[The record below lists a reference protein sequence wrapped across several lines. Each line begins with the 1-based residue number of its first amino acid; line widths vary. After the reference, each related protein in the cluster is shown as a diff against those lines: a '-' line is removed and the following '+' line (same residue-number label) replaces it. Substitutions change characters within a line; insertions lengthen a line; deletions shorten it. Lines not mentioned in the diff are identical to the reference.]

1 MPADGENVTPPSTS
15 GTSTTTFSCNVSLPP
30 KIEIRCENLCKE
42 WKQWRQVWDAY
53 EEVTE
58 LRNKTSRLRVAT
70 FITCIGKDALEVHN
84 GLPFQSDEEKADINK
99 VLELWAN
106 HCIGKT
112 NIIYERYKFNNRS
125 QEQAESIDTYITT
138 LRALAETC
146 EFGTLKDDLIRDRIV
161 CGVRENGIRRKLLQ
175 ESGLTLSKCV
185 DICRANEATAAQ
197 LKDMAPTQITEQEAN
212 AVNQKESS
220 KKPKTPKENGK
231 DPKDQLSVECKY
243 CGNKHERK
251 RDKCPAYGKTCSSCG
266 KANHF
271 AAKCSKNSRESKK
284 KRSQKFK
291 RKKVNQL
298 DDITE
303 SSYSSEEEILSVS
316 LDHTAN
322 AMNMSNFKNK
332 IFAHM
337 EIANELVKMQVDS
350 GASCNVL
357 PRKFLPRDTEI
368 KKTNLKLTTYSKAN
382 LKVLGLAKISL
393 RNPKNNKKYRAEFAI
408 IDEDYTPL
416 LGSSAAQQMG
426 LITVQQENI
435 LQVKESYQEL
445 NMERITATYPDVFQ
459 GLGCMEGALHLEVD
473 ESASPSI
480 MPPRRVPLALKE
492 RLKEELARLEKANVI
507 KKEEEPTDWVSSL
520 VVTEKPNGKLRVC
533 IDPQH
538 LNKALKRSHYPL
550 PVIEDILPEL
560 ADVKVFSKAD
570 LKDGFLQIQLDQ
582 ESSKLTTFQTPWGR
596 YKYLR
601 MPFGIS
607 PAPECFQRKLDQQ
620 LEGLEGIYKVADDI
634 LITGR
639 GTSKEEAVKNH
650 DANLLKLLERC
661 REKNLK
667 LNREKLQLKCTET
680 PFIGHVLTPEGI
692 KPDPGKVEA
701 VLKMERPSD
710 VAAVRRLVGLVNYL
724 SKFLSK
730 LSELCEPLRRLTHK
744 GVEWNWST
752 EQEKAFESV
761 KQAVTSA
768 PILRYFNSS
777 EPVEGQGDASANGI
791 GFVLMQNGQPVS
803 YSSRALTT
811 SERNYSQIEKELLA
825 QVFGVERN
833 HQYVYGRKV
842 VLWSDHKPLETISK
856 KPLAT
861 APKRLQRLLL
871 RLQQYDV
878 EIRYKPGPEM
888 YLADTLSRAY
898 LPTTARS
905 PAEEETERIH
915 AVDFL
920 PISEPQLAEIQ
931 HETAA
936 DPVIQSLIQ
945 VILQGWP
952 DQKEALPSELHP
964 YFTVRDELT
973 AQDGILFKG
982 LRCVIPA
989 SLRPKIRERLHGAHT
1004 GVEGCLRRAR
1014 ETVYWPGMNAD
1025 LRDYIAKCG
1034 VCATY
1039 QKDQQKE
1046 PLISHKIPNRP
1057 WETVGCD
1064 IFHFEDRDY
1073 LCTVDYYSSYF
1084 EINQLKDKTGNEVI
1098 RTLKRHF
1105 STHGIPNK
1113 LQSDN
1118 GPPYSSR
1125 EFQQFTTAYDIE
1137 HVTSSPHYPQSN
1149 GKVENAIK
1157 TAKNLLKK
1165 SKASETDFH
1174 LALLAWRNT
1183 PSEGLESSPAQ
1194 RMFGRRTR
1202 TLIPTT
1208 SELLKP
1214 KIVEDVQGKLLRR
1227 KQLQAKHYN
1236 ISAKE
1241 LPPLSKGEIVRVKPT
1256 DRSGRWFKARVEQ
1269 QVDVR
1274 SYEVRTEDGRI
1285 LRRNRRH
1292 LRSSKEPAC
1301 VRVNPGP
1308 TYMPNQTYLPESLTT
1323 PKPTKLSEA
1332 VYNHIWSQFL

>member
-1 MPADGENVTPPSTS
+1 
-15 GTSTTTFSCNVSLPP
+15 
-30 KIEIRCENLCKE
+30 
-42 WKQWRQVWDAY
+42 
-53 EEVTE
+53 
-58 LRNKTSRLRVAT
+58 
-70 FITCIGKDALEVHN
+70 
-84 GLPFQSDEEKADINK
+84 
-99 VLELWAN
+99 
-106 HCIGKT
+106 
-112 NIIYERYKFNNRS
+112 
-125 QEQAESIDTYITT
+125 
-138 LRALAETC
+138 
-146 EFGTLKDDLIRDRIV
+146 
-161 CGVRENGIRRKLLQ
+161 
-175 ESGLTLSKCV
+175 
-185 DICRANEATAAQ
+185 
-197 LKDMAPTQITEQEAN
+197 
-212 AVNQKESS
+212 
-220 KKPKTPKENGK
+220 
-231 DPKDQLSVECKY
+231 
-243 CGNKHERK
+243 
-251 RDKCPAYGKTCSSCG
+251 
-266 KANHF
+266 
-271 AAKCSKNSRESKK
+271 
-284 KRSQKFK
+284 
-291 RKKVNQL
+291 
-298 DDITE
+298 
-303 SSYSSEEEILSVS
+303 
-316 LDHTAN
+316 
-322 AMNMSNFKNK
+322 
-332 IFAHM
+332 
-337 EIANELVKMQVDS
+337 
-350 GASCNVL
+350 
-357 PRKFLPRDTEI
+357 
-368 KKTNLKLTTYSKAN
+368 
-382 LKVLGLAKISL
+382 
-393 RNPKNNKKYRAEFAI
+393 
-408 IDEDYTPL
+408 
-416 LGSSAAQQMG
+416 
-426 LITVQQENI
+426 
-435 LQVKESYQEL
+435 
-445 NMERITATYPDVFQ
+445 MERVTATYTDVFQ

-480 MPPRRVPLALKE
+480 MPPRRVPLALTE

-520 VVTEKPNGKLRVC
+520 VETEKPNGKLRVC

-596 YKYLR
+596 YRYLR

-607 PAPECFQRKLDQQ
+607 PVPECFQRKLDQN

-661 REKNLK
+661 RERNLK

-680 PFIGHVLTPEGI
+680 PFIGHALTPEGI

-701 VLKMERPSD
+701 VLKMERPTD
-710 VAAVRRLVGLVNYL
+710 VAAVRRLVDLVNYL

-744 GVEWNWST
+744 GVEWSWST
-752 EQEKAFESV
+752 EQEKAFVSV
-761 KQAVTSA
+761 KQAVISA

-777 EPVEGQGDASANGI
+777 EHVEGQGDASANGI

-811 SERNYSQIEKELLA
+811 TERNYSQIEKELLA
-825 QVFGVERN
+825 QVFGVERI

-931 HETAA
+931 RETAA
-936 DPVIQSLIQ
+936 DSVLQSLIQ

-982 LRCVIPA
+982 LRCVIPT

-1014 ETVYWPGMNAD
+1014 ETVYWPGINAD

-1046 PLISHKIPNRP
+1046 PLISHKIPSRP

-1084 EINQLKDKTGNEVI
+1084 EINQLKDKTGKEVI
-1098 RTLKRHF
+1098 GTLKRHF

-1118 GPPYSSR
+1118 GPPYS
-1125 EFQQFTTAYDIE
+1125 F
-1137 HVTSSPHYPQSN
+1137 P
-1149 GKVENAIK
+1149 
-1157 TAKNLLKK
+1157 
-1165 SKASETDFH
+1165 
-1174 LALLAWRNT
+1174 
-1183 PSEGLESSPAQ
+1183 
-1194 RMFGRRTR
+1194 
-1202 TLIPTT
+1202 
-1208 SELLKP
+1208 
-1214 KIVEDVQGKLLRR
+1214 
-1227 KQLQAKHYN
+1227 
-1236 ISAKE
+1236 
-1241 LPPLSKGEIVRVKPT
+1241 
-1256 DRSGRWFKARVEQ
+1256 
-1269 QVDVR
+1269 
-1274 SYEVRTEDGRI
+1274 
-1285 LRRNRRH
+1285 
-1292 LRSSKEPAC
+1292 
-1301 VRVNPGP
+1301 
-1308 TYMPNQTYLPESLTT
+1308 
-1323 PKPTKLSEA
+1323 
-1332 VYNHIWSQFL
+1332 